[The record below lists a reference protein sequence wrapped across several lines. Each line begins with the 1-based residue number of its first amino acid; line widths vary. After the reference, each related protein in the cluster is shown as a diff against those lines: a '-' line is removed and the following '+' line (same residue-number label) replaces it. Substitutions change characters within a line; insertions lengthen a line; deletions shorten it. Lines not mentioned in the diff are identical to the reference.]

1 MIKTAT
7 RESKTG
13 ADILRL
19 QIRQFLQHLLWSEAI
34 GEQIHYVLDSNT
46 QATYARTSA
55 ALLWI
60 NRNAFG
66 QVWHVP
72 SLLVPSVPLGTKA
85 V

>member
-19 QIRQFLQHLLWSEAI
+19 QIRQFLQHLRWSEAI

-46 QATYARTSA
+46 QATNARTPA

-66 QVWHVP
+66 QV
-72 SLLVPSVPLGTKA
+72 
-85 V
+85 